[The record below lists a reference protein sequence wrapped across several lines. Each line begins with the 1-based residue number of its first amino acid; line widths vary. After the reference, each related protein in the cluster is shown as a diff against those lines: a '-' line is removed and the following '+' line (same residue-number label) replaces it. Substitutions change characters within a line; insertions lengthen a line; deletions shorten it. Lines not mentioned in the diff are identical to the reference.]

1 MSILRI
7 ELRQCRNMLGSAL
20 SAAACP
26 YYRTGTEQCVTGC
39 WEEPRCITNEPLEG
53 WEEQARRD
61 ADAAAGWARDIAH
74 DARGD
79 HRLVKAARDLM
90 RQAQK
95 AALR

>member
-7 ELRQCRNMLGSAL
+7 ELAQCRNMLGPA
-20 SAAACP
+20 P
-26 YYRTGTEQCVTGC
+26 
-39 WEEPRCITNEPLEG
+39 TNEPPEG